1 MYSCIVVF
9 QGIMGDM
16 EHTSEGFY
24 EDDEPVEKIR
34 AAFDAGVKG
43 VTARGSSGR
52 TQYLIIPDL
61 VVAQFVL
68 TLSDEATSVA
78 SR

>member
-1 MYSCIVVF
+1 MYSCIVLF

-16 EHTSEGFY
+16 GHTSEGFY
-24 EDDEPVEKIR
+24 EDDEPIEKIR

-52 TQYLIIPDL
+52 TEYLIIPDL
-61 VVAQFVL
+61 VVEQFVL
-68 TLSDEATSVA
+68 MSSDEVTSVA